1 MDIRNIAI
9 IAHVD
14 HGKTTLVDK
23 ILHSTNIFR
32 DNQET
37 GELIMD
43 SNDLERERGI
53 TIFSKNVSVTYKNVK
68 INVIDTPGHSDF
80 GGEVERVL
88 KMADG
93 VLLLVDAFEGPMP
106 QTRFV
111 LQKALQLGLHPIV
124 VINKVDKPN
133 CRPDEVHD
141 AVFELFFNL
150 DATEEQLDFPTIYGS
165 SKQGWM
171 NTTLEPTDN
180 IFPLLDI
187 ILEKVPPPS
196 TPEGN
201 LQMQITSLDYSSFLG
216 RIAVGKVARGVIK
229 ENQPLS
235 LMKLDG
241 SVQKSRVKEL
251 YVFEGLGKKKVSE
264 VSAGDICAVVGIEGF
279 NIGETL
285 ADFENPEALA
295 IISVDEP
302 TMNMQF
308 SINNSPFYGRDGK
321 FVTSR
326 HLKDRLEKELEKN
339 LALRVSPTGSAES
352 FMVYGRGILHLSILV
367 ETMRREGY
375 EITVGQPQVIT
386 KVIDGKKCEPYEN
399 LVVDVPAEYS
409 GRVIDLVTQRK
420 GEMLVMES
428 KCEMQHLEF
437 EIPSRGLIGLR
448 SNMLTNTAGEAVMAH
463 RFLEYK
469 PWKGFIPGRNNGV
482 LISKNQEKTTG
493 YSIDKLQDRGRFFV
507 DPGEEVYTGQIIAE
521 HIKPGDLVVNATE
534 PKKLTNHRASG
545 SDDASRIA
553 PKTLMT
559 LEECME
565 YIQHDECI
573 EVTPKAIRMRK
584 VILNEDERKKTQK
597 LQQVEQIS

>member
-53 TIFSKNVSVTYKNVK
+53 TIFSKNVSVTYKGVK

-111 LQKALQLGLHPIV
+111 LQKALHLGLHPIV
-124 VINKVDKPN
+124 VINKIDKPN

-187 ILEKVPPPS
+187 ILEKVPAPS
-196 TPEGN
+196 TPDGN

-229 ENQPLS
+229 DNQPLS

-241 SVQKSRVKEL
+241 SIQRSRVKEL

-285 ADFENPEALA
+285 ADFENPEALE

-386 KVIDGKKCEPYEN
+386 KLIDGKKCEPYEN

-420 GEMLVMES
+420 GEMLIMES
-428 KCEMQHLEF
+428 KGEIQHLEF

-469 PWKGFIPGRNNGV
+469 PWKGYIPGRSNGV

-553 PKTLMT
+553 PKTQMS

-565 YIQHDECI
+565 YIQQDECI
-573 EVTPKAIRMRK
+573 EVTPKVIRMRK
-584 VILNEDERKKTQK
+584 VILNEDDRKKTQK
-597 LQQVEQIS
+597 AQVEQVG